1 MTGQLWHIQKSQD
14 MMNPIGAQKMSS
26 FGTLCIMKGFDYRF
40 VIQVKFERPI
50 VHRTESVT
58 SRKENEGHVTSTI
71 QCLIRTFNKIFDK
84 IKCCLLALC
93 SYTVRRLTLVIVR
106 QLTA

>member
-1 MTGQLWHIQKSQD
+1 
-14 MMNPIGAQKMSS
+14 MSS